1 MRNIWR
7 RSGSPF
13 PQPPAR
19 SVNAEGH
26 VGQTGM
32 ESRLPTCLMYLVWL
46 LLVVLAAGWGGGSP
60 SALADGGAPNL
71 AYVVGGGNQGDHLV
85 VVDIAQRK
93 VAWSVSLGSQPQSIV
108 LSADGRFAYVTEPG
122 ANRVAIVD
130 TSAHQVV
137 GSMTVGSRPQA
148 MAADPTSSL
157 YSLFVANAKGNSLTA
172 LDAVTQQVRATI
184 PVGQEPVGVAVASP
198 LSGISDS
205 GDPSSREVYVANRAS
220 QTLSVVLVS
229 DTRNPHVAATIAL
242 PEPPCALTIPQTG
255 GVAYVA
261 TCTGKV
267 LAIGLASHRV
277 LGTLFSGLGGAP
289 GAMDYDA
296 VTGQI
301 YVPIPTRDQVV
312 ILRPA
317 GVGADGSLV
326 APAEPLRT
334 LPFSGAPSAVAIT
347 FDSALGF
354 VTERDSGRV
363 EEIDVTTRQTL
374 GTISIGGAPNAVVT
388 GPYPPALNRDAS
400 STITAWVYG
409 AFALAVVVLLAFMV
423 RGYLRDSRR
432 AAEQDNAKQRE
443 EAD

>member
-1 MRNIWR
+1 MRKQRR
-7 RSGSPF
+7 RSGF
-13 PQPPAR
+13 PCPPAR
-19 SVNAEGH
+19 SA
-26 VGQTGM
+26 GQHLRRPGIP
-32 ESRLPTCLMYLVWL
+32 RLICLAC
-46 LLVVLAAGWGGGSP
+46 LLVAALVAAWGGGSP
-60 SALADGGAPNL
+60 SARADGGAPIL
-71 AYVVGGGNQGDHLV
+71 AYVVGGGSQSDQLV

-93 VAWSVSLGSQPQSIV
+93 VAWTVSLGGQPHSVV
-108 LSADGRFAYVTEPG
+108 LSADGRFAYVTEAD

-137 GSMTVGSRPQA
+137 GSMAVGSGPQA

-157 YSLFVANAKGNSLTA
+157 YSLFVANTKGNTLTA
-172 LDAVTQQVRATI
+172 LDAETQQARATI

-205 GDPSSREVYVANRAS
+205 GDPSAREVYVANRAS
-220 QTLSVVLVS
+220 QTLSVVMVS
-229 DTRNPHVAATIAL
+229 DTNNASDASKPHVAATIAL
-242 PEPPCALTIPQTG
+242 PEPPCALTIPATG

-267 LAIGLASHRV
+267 LAVGLASHRV
-277 LGTLFSGLGGAP
+277 LGTLFSDLGGAP

-301 YVPIPTRDQVV
+301 YVPVPEKDRVV

-347 FDSALGF
+347 FDGALGF
-354 VTERDSGRV
+354 VTEQGSGRV

-374 GTISIGGAPNAVVT
+374 GVIAVGGAPHAVVT
-388 GPYPPALNRDAS
+388 GPYPPALNREAS
-400 STITAWVYG
+400 STITTWIYG
-409 AFALAVVVLLAFMV
+409 AFALAVIALLAFMV
-423 RGYLRDSRR
+423 RGYIRDSRKNTK
-432 AAEQDNAKQRE
+432 QDNTSSTG
-443 EAD
+443 EAE

>member
-1 MRNIWR
+1 MRNYR
-7 RSGSPF
+7 RHGDLPR
-13 PQPPAR
+13 PPAGR
-19 SVNAEGH
+19 RMK
-26 VGQTGM
+26 QPGM
-32 ESRLPTCLMYLVWL
+32 ASALRLLCLICL
-46 LLVVLAAGWGGGSP
+46 LLAALVAAWGIGSP
-60 SALADGGAPNL
+60 SARADGGAPNL
-71 AYVVGGGNQGDHLV
+71 AYVVGGGSQGDQLV

-93 VAWSVSLGSQPQSIV
+93 VAWTVSLGSQPHSVV
-108 LSADGRFAYVTEPG
+108 LSADGRFAYVTEAG

-137 GSMTVGSRPQA
+137 GSMVVGSGPQA

-157 YSLFVANAKGNSLTA
+157 YSLFVANTKSNTLTA
-172 LDAVTQQVRATI
+172 LDAETQQARVTI

-205 GDPSSREVYVANRAS
+205 GDPSAREVYVANRAS

-229 DTRNPHVAATIAL
+229 DTNDASDASKPHVAATIAL
-242 PEPPCALTIPQTG
+242 PEAPCAITIPATG

-267 LAIGLASHRV
+267 LAVGLASHRV
-277 LGTLFSGLGGAP
+277 LGALFSDLGGTP

-301 YVPIPTRDQVV
+301 YVPVPEKDRVV

-317 GVGADGSLV
+317 GVGADGGLV

-347 FDSALGF
+347 FDGALGF

-374 GTISIGGAPNAVVT
+374 GVIAVGGAPGAVVT
-388 GPYPPALNRDAS
+388 GPYPPALNREAS
-400 STITAWVYG
+400 NTITSWIYG
-409 AFALAVVVLLAFMV
+409 AFALAVIVLLAFMV
-423 RGYLRDSRR
+423 RGYIRDSRKNTR
-432 AAEQDNAKQRE
+432 QDNASSTGE
-443 EAD
+443 TE